1 MQVFLDVDDLE
12 DLVFLERDI
21 KATAV
26 VLLFLTKSYF
36 KSINCLR
43 EIRACEED
51 DKPLILV
58 RETAPNKGGAPMER
72 LLDECPEDLRKF
84 VFSKGRLGRVIPFYR
99 LERVWAMTLQQIA
112 TLAIGYSTHIIT
124 LKQWHS
130 KRDNSHKSTTS
141 SVIRNSA
148 VLRRGSAVIHRGSDS
163 VIRRGSVI
171 HSACTAKGTALRRNS
186 TAAPAAAAEAAEE
199 AEAEA
204 EAAAAAAAA
213 PAPTSAADP
222 AADPDP
228 ATSASAADA
237 EPVSPATSFTRRAA
251 ASITAVARWKK
262 AQAFVFQPSTSA
274 ELSWSGEETTS
285 EGAPS
290 AAAPGHSRNSSRDS
304 SDMEHSVSAEHP
316 VRGHLFHPKRRSLH
330 RVSLA
335 AKHERPAEDPPPPVV
350 FPELYYP
357 EAPGCCRASRRGDD
371 GEELESNAVLF
382 VSEDNPGAADLAREL
397 QQAAPTKLRLVY
409 SSDELK
415 PGYAEQLQEC
425 THFLVLLNRQT
436 FVKDTDPD
444 RPGERLA
451 KQLREAFRIKNHLN
465 PANYR
470 FKVSSK

>member
-43 EIRACEED
+43 EIRACEEE

-58 RETAPNKGGAPMER
+58 RETAPNKGGALMD
-72 LLDECPEDLRKF
+72 LLIEECPEDLRRF
-84 VFSKGRLGRVIPFYR
+84 VFSEDHIAKMIPFYR

-112 TLAIGYSTHIIT
+112 TLAIGYSAHIIT
-124 LKQWHS
+124 LKHWHS
-130 KRDNSHKSTTS
+130 KHHNSPTGTH
-141 SVIRNSA
+141 A
-148 VLRRGSAVIHRGSDS
+148 CGGVLRRIGTR
-163 VIRRGSVI
+163 
-171 HSACTAKGTALRRNS
+171 KGCGAILKRNS
-186 TAAPAAAAEAAEE
+186 LAAGADAA
-199 AEAEA
+199 
-204 EAAAAAAAA
+204 
-213 PAPTSAADP
+213 SAADP
-222 AADPDP
+222 DADADADPATPASAAAADPVPP
-228 ATSASAADA
+228 AASAL
-237 EPVSPATSFTRRAA
+237 VSATASVTAA
-251 ASITAVARWKK
+251 ARWKK
-262 AQAFVFQPSTSA
+262 AQASVFCGTQHP
-274 ELSWSGEETTS
+274 GEETTS

-290 AAAPGHSRNSSRDS
+290 AAAPGHSRSSSRDS
-304 SDMEHSVSAEHP
+304 SDI
-316 VRGHLFHPKRRSLH
+316 RGHLFHPKRRSLH

-357 EAPGCCRASRRGDD
+357 EAPGCCRAGRRGDD